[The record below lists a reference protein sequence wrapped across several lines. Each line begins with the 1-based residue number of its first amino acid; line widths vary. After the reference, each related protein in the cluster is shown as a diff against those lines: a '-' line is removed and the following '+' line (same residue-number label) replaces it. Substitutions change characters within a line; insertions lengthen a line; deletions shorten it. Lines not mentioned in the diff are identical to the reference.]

1 MNQGLAILIGAI
13 VLLAGCDDTT
23 APRDTNPP
31 AAPRGLFST
40 TGDHS
45 VVLEWLSNTERDV
58 AGYRV
63 YAATCAAGPG
73 CPYERV
79 GATAD
84 TRYRVDGLANGATRF
99 FAVAAYDRAGNESA
113 LSYEDVFDTPRPE
126 GFDLVLRNALDRPD
140 ASGYD
145 FSGYAVRSWDDE
157 QTDIY
162 FATSSGVPYMFTP
175 FADTDIQDAGYARTL
190 DAVDYAPDAGW
201 SPSGSVELILGH
213 CYVVWTHDDHYA
225 KLRVTAVSE
234 PRVTVDWAYQVD
246 TGNREL
252 KARPTHAGPR
262 PRRPV
267 PAG

>member
-1 MNQGLAILIGAI
+1 MNKALAIWIGAI

-23 APRDTNPP
+23 APRDLHPP

-45 VVLEWLSNTERDV
+45 VVLEWLPNTERDV

-63 YAATCAAGPG
+63 YAAVCAEGPG

-79 GATAD
+79 GTTAD
-84 TRYRVDGLANGATRF
+84 TRYRVSGLANGATRY
-99 FAVAAYDRAGNESA
+99 FAVAAYDHHGNESD

-126 GFDLVLRNALDRPD
+126 GTDLVLRNALDSPA

-145 FSGYAVRSWDDE
+145 FSAFAIRPYDDE
-157 QTDIY
+157 RTDVY
-162 FATSSGVPYMFTP
+162 FATAGGVPYMFAP
-175 FADTDIQDAGYARTL
+175 FTDTDIQDAGYARTL
-190 DAVDYAPDAGW
+190 DGVDYAPDAGW
-201 SPSGSVELILGH
+201 APSGTVELILGH

-225 KLRVTAVSE
+225 KFRVTAVTDT
-234 PRVTVDWAYQVD
+234 RVTLDWAYQVD

-252 KARPTHAGPR
+252 KARRADTEPR
-262 PRRPV
+262 QRRPSQ
-267 PAG
+267 AG